1 MWSQRVRHD
10 WATFTFFHFHHKE
23 VEINELQL
31 QKNNI
36 NETQKY
42 NVDPK
47 KHVAEEFIKNDSFYI
62 NEKTYKIVKQFLGPK
77 PRW

>member
-1 MWSQRVRHD
+1 MGSQRVRHD
-10 WATFTFFHFHHKE
+10 WATFTFFHFDRKE

-36 NETQKY
+36 NESQKY

-47 KHVAEEFIKNDSFYI
+47 HVVEEFIKNDFFYI
-62 NEKTYKIVKQFLGPK
+62 NEKTYKIVKQFLRPK